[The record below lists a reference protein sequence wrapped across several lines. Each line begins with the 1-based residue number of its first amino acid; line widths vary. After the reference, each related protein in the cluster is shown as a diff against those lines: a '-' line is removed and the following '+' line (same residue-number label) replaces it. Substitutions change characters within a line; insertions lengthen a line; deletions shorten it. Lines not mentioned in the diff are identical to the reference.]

1 MLGRESLLLLGST
14 GFLGSAVV
22 RALRFEKIKDWD
34 LIVSQTSSPE
44 NPPEFRFLDADTQ
57 PKNFEQTQNL
67 TNALSKDLVV
77 INCASSRYSSSKAM
91 SQQSNFEFPKKV
103 LESLITTEGRQIN
116 WIQIETFWQYSKSP
130 IPDINY
136 VFWKNQ
142 FKAFL
147 EEYSGNIN
155 LKVSNLTL
163 PHLVGPFDNPN
174 RFLPRTFATM
184 LKNGRVAIDSPDE
197 VFSLADVRDVAEYL
211 LQILN
216 NKTAVKYPQTR
227 LFPFT
232 EITLREII
240 NLFLAISG
248 SDSHVQFVESSKSS
262 NPSLILSEQP
272 SRLQLDLNLL
282 RSLDTTFNDIFQW
295 LSGHHKIASL

>member
-44 NPPEFRFLDADTQ
+44 NPPEFRFLDVDTQ

-211 LQILN
+211 LQTLN
-216 NKTAVKYPQTR
+216 NKTAVQYPQTL